1 MKTYLNLIILFLL
14 VAIVTACGGAAP
26 TPSAQQAAPPEN
38 TITISDLAARATTE
52 NGAVY
57 MKLTNNG
64 QSDDALISAKTDVA
78 KTVELHETT
87 MGEGDM
93 MQMRPVVNIP
103 IPAGQSV
110 TLQPGGL
117 HVMLIGMQKTLA
129 PGDKISVTLTFE
141 KAGSQTVEAEVKD
154 MEMMGKMEHG
164 QSK

>member
-1 MKTYLNLIILFLL
+1 MKTYLNFIMLCLL
-14 VAIVTACGGAAP
+14 VAFVSACGGAAP
-26 TPSAQQAAPPEN
+26 APAAEKVDQPEAA
-38 TITISDLAARATTE
+38 ITISDLSARATTE

-57 MKLTNNG
+57 MKLTNNS

-93 MQMRPVVNIP
+93 MQMRPVINIP
-103 IPAGQSV
+103 IPAGDSV

-117 HVMLIGMQKTLA
+117 HVMLIGMQKQLA
-129 PGDKISVTLTFE
+129 PGDKINLTLTFE

-154 MEMMGKMEHG
+154 MEMMGKMEHN
-164 QSK
+164 QSQ